1 MADSAKPP
9 VDIAPPP
16 IRPVIPVQ
24 PPLRRLVY
32 HKLLVITNTSES
44 LRVTFDACEGSDE
57 SHYWDHHAG
66 FTETHITEL
75 FKLESDD
82 ESKISGI
89 LPENEFEV
97 DLEFNGTII
106 LSDAPEP
113 RLNPVL
119 RNIPEPRLNPV
130 LRDTPEPRL
139 NPVLRNAPEPTRGS
153 VLNGIPKLFGFL
165 NETSFETKI
174 ATFMPA
180 LARFRNKEPW
190 YLTVVEDSLGV
201 RLHPTFLPIS
211 EDNKSGS
218 AVWHTDFIFSSNDSK
233 TWAVTFKAANT
244 NTRYQLVPSTTRI
257 ETQQFTSAEP
267 TEYCFVFG

>member
-1 MADSAKPP
+1 MAIQKYNP
-9 VDIAPPP
+9 VLLKYSQSNTI
-16 IRPVIPVQ
+16 I
-24 PPLRRLVY
+24 LVC
-32 HKLLVITNTSES
+32 VC
-44 LRVTFDACEGSDE
+44 FA
-57 SHYWDHHAG
+57 
-66 FTETHITEL
+66 EL

-201 RLHPTFLPIS
+201 RLHPTFLPVS
-211 EDNKSGS
+211 EDNVRK
-218 AVWHTDFIFSSNDSK
+218 HY
-233 TWAVTFKAANT
+233 
-244 NTRYQLVPSTTRI
+244 YQRELLCIPHSILYACSVD
-257 ETQQFTSAEP
+257 
-267 TEYCFVFG
+267 